1 VHAREG
7 LSEVVSVKNL
17 NGKYAVVTGGGKGIG
32 EAIVKRFV
40 EDGIAGVA
48 ILGRNF
54 DTLKKT
60 SDLIDP
66 SGETI
71 LPIKCDISAEDQ
83 VAEAIDTILDK
94 FKTIDILVNNAG
106 ITKDSI
112 FHKMTKE
119 QWDTVIDINLY
130 GTYHMCKY
138 VIPIMRDHNY
148 GRIVN
153 ITSISAEG
161 NIGQAN
167 YSATKGAI
175 ISFTKTLAKEGG
187 SKNITVN
194 CIAPGFIKTEMYDA
208 VPDTI
213 IAEHVKRVPLKRLG
227 EPEEIAG
234 ATSFLASDDASYISG
249 QCLTISGGGSI

>member
-1 VHAREG
+1 M
-7 LSEVVSVKNL
+7 SNL

-32 EAIVKRFV
+32 ESIVKRFV
-40 EDGIAGVA
+40 DDGAAGVA

-60 SDLIDP
+60 AELIDP
-66 SGETI
+66 EGKII
-71 LPIKCDISAEDQ
+71 LPVKCDVSDEGQ
-83 VAEAIDTILDK
+83 VADAIKAILDK
-94 FKTIDILVNNAG
+94 FQTIDILVNNAG
-106 ITKDSI
+106 ITKDSM

-119 QWDTVIDINLY
+119 QWDAVININLY

-138 VIPIMRDHNY
+138 VVPVMREKNY

-153 ITSISAEG
+153 ITSISASG

-175 ISFTKTLAKEGG
+175 VSFTNTLALEGG
-187 SKNITVN
+187 PKNITAN
-194 CIAPGFIKTEMYDA
+194 CVAPGFIKTEMYDA
-208 VPDTI
+208 VPEEI
-213 IAEHVKRVPLKRLG
+213 IAQHVKRIPLKRLG

-234 ATSFLASDDASYISG
+234 AVSFLASDDASFISG